1 MKQWRG
7 LPPPEPDRLAL
18 KDPTGSNVQ
27 LLELS
32 PTLAAKPFALAG
44 RTPVPLSVSSALQ
57 LALPLA
63 IARPFSVQYHCA
75 MMVPWPLHLK
85 LQVYGRST
93 RAAVLASGR
102 ADGAVRALGSR
113 QPASK
118 AAPSSKPP
126 AFRIGFIVPSTK
138 DGDDTC
144 PMLWP
149 T

>member
-1 MKQWRG
+1 MKEWRV
-7 LPPPEPDRLAL
+7 LPPEEPDTLAL
-18 KDPTGSNVQ
+18 KGPAGSNVQ
-27 LLELS
+27 LLKLS
-32 PTLAAKPFALAG
+32 PTLAVKPFALAG
-44 RTPVPLSVSSALQ
+44 RTPVPLSVSSPPQ
-57 LALPLA
+57 LAPPLA

-75 MMVPWPLHLK
+75 MMVQWPLHLK

-93 RAAVLASGR
+93 RAAVAASGR
-102 ADGAVRALGSR
+102 ADGAVRALRSL